1 MASGTRKEDEFYWKM
16 KKEHY
21 QVALELYE
29 WVGGTR
35 TFIARL
41 QPNVFSFSIGGDK
54 SANLVIK
61 SDVLKHAVI
70 LPWVDGRAW
79 CIRVLDKAVYH
90 ARKSDTDMNRL
101 EMMKETR
108 LKHGDEISFNAEN
121 EDRRNF
127 FVALRFA
134 DGLLAEDSG
143 DFPAQS
149 PMHGT
154 PTYLD
159 GFDADDLALAAKA
172 AAKAAE
178 AAKGAKAAE
187 ADSSVFFEAAAGGFG
202 SFGGSGGGGGGGGS
216 GGGSDGG
223 DSSTL
228 SGEVPLAQRGLA
240 FATAYDL
247 AELEKDQETK
257 EKLESAGKPV
267 GWYEFRRVGDE
278 CVYCHFWK
286 ADIVQKSLVTGDVQ
300 ALNMC
305 AKCYVGLYDFVKK

>member
-1 MASGTRKEDEFYWKM
+1 MASGPRKEDEFYG
-16 KKEHY
+16 KKKEEHY

-35 TFIARL
+35 KFIARV

-90 ARKSDTDMNRL
+90 ARKSAADMNRL
-101 EMMKETR
+101 EMMNQVR

-159 GFDADDLALAAKA
+159 GFDAEDLALAEA
-172 AAKAAE
+172 AAK

-187 ADSSVFFEAAAGGFG
+187 ADSSVFFEAAAGGLG
-202 SFGGSGGGGGGGGS
+202 SFGGGGGGGGGAS
-216 GGGSDGG
+216 GGGSGGG

-228 SGEVPLAQRGLA
+228 SGEVPLALRGLA

-257 EKLESAGKPV
+257 EKLKSAGKPV

-278 CVYCHFWK
+278 CVHCHDRK
-286 ADIVQKSLVTGDVQ
+286 ANIVQKSLVTGDVQ
-300 ALNMC
+300 ALNLC
-305 AKCYVGLYDFVKK
+305 AHCYVDLYNFVKK

>member
-1 MASGTRKEDEFYWKM
+1 MASGPRKEDEFYWKM

-29 WVGGTR
+29 WVGDTR

-90 ARKSDTDMNRL
+90 ARKSAADMNRL
-101 EMMKETR
+101 EMMNEVR

-134 DGLLAEDSG
+134 DGLLADDSG

-154 PTYLD
+154 PTYFE

-172 AAKAAE
+172 AAK

-187 ADSSVFFEAAAGGFG
+187 ADSSVFFEAAAGGLG
-202 SFGGSGGGGGGGGS
+202 SCGGGGGGG

-228 SGEVPLAQRGLA
+228 SGEVPLAQRPLA
-240 FATAYDL
+240 FATAY
-247 AELEKDQETK
+247 ELEEMTKDQETK
-257 EKLESAGKPV
+257 EKLKSAGKPV

-278 CVYCHFWK
+278 CVYCHLEK
-286 ADIVQKSLVTGDVQ
+286 ADIVQKSLVTGDVL

-305 AKCYVGLYDFVKK
+305 AKCYVGLYDFMK